1 MTAIG
6 YLIGVD
12 GGGTGA
18 RARLSDAGGV
28 VLGEGLGGP
37 GNIRLGLATAWA
49 NIAAAIDGALAAA
62 GLSRAI
68 FAQTSIALGLAGII
82 DEADAAAAISAGP
95 AFRRAV
101 AVSDAHIAC
110 LGAFAG
116 RDGAILIAGTGSAAH
131 AVVDG
136 VGRPFFGWG
145 FEIDDRGSAADL
157 GRNAIAAALEAL
169 DGLAP
174 ETMLTREVRERIGGA
189 AGAIVQWITA
199 ARPGDYGAIA
209 PIVFAAARR
218 DDPVG
223 LSLVRR
229 STADLER
236 MIARLREIGA
246 RRVCLVGGMAPHI
259 APWLSAAARDGLTVP
274 EHDAIAGAFLLA
286 RRSMTEDQ
294 QDR

>member
-12 GGGTGA
+12 GGGTNA
-18 RARLSDAGGV
+18 RARLSDAGGL
-28 VLGEGLGGP
+28 VLGEGSGGP
-37 GNIRLGLATAWA
+37 GNIRLGIATAWA
-49 NIAAAIDGALAAA
+49 NIAAAIDGALAEA
-62 GLSRAI
+62 GLSQAI
-68 FAQTSIALGLAGII
+68 FAQTSIALGLAGIV
-82 DEADAAAAISAGP
+82 DEADAAAIVSAGP

-116 RDGAILIAGTGSAAH
+116 RDGAILITGTGSAAH

-136 VGRPFFGWG
+136 IGQPVFGWG
-145 FEIDDRGSAADL
+145 FEVDDKGSAADL
-157 GRNAIAAALEAL
+157 GRSAIAAALEAL
-169 DGLAP
+169 DGLAF
-174 ETMLTREVRERIGGA
+174 ETALTREVRERIGGA

-199 ARPGDYGAIA
+199 ALPRDYGAIA
-209 PIVFAAARR
+209 PIVFAAARK

-229 STADLER
+229 SAADLER

-246 RRVCLVGGMAPHI
+246 RRVCLMGGMAPHI
-259 APWLSAAARDGLTVP
+259 APWLSEEARDSLTFP
-274 EHDAIAGAFLLA
+274 EQDAIAGAFLLA
-286 RRSMTEDQ
+286 RRSMTEDP